1 MPRAISTLTIVSARA
16 GRARQ
21 CAVLVIA
28 LVIWGFAS
36 AVVWSADDSSLRN
49 ARHLF
54 LTGRYEEATEAY
66 RAFNDKAPV
75 IVASGLADCYRAT
88 GRLQEAED
96 CLRAARQQQPKQAD
110 LAGKLA
116 LFAWERGDRGQART
130 LAEAAIQL
138 DANQSTARWLSA
150 EMHRVAGRL
159 LEAEQGYTWFI
170 DFYNGHDRFK
180 PDDLRWIGLASA
192 QYARWKRNSGQFRF
206 LVNTLYPQALKQ
218 DEKYWPAHLEMALLF
233 LEKYNVA
240 DARAHLDAALA
251 INPNAAEVHAA
262 RAALALQDFDLPTAR
277 RAVDQALAIHPRLLA
292 AQQLRADL
300 LLAELR
306 FQEAVE
312 VLEAA
317 RRLNPLD
324 ETTLGKLAAA
334 YAAADSP
341 GDGGPKPDSRFA
353 KLIDEVTR
361 RNPHCGD
368 FYVALADS
376 LDRMRRYPDAARY
389 YREADQRMPQLLYTR
404 GQLGLLLMRL
414 GDETEARRL
423 LDESF
428 RDDPFNVR
436 VRNQL
441 EVLDVLQKYE
451 VLETEH
457 FILKYNAGS
466 DELLARYASRY
477 LEEEV
482 HPAAVA
488 MFGFEPP
495 QKSLFEIFSTANG
508 VSGQNWFSARMI
520 GLPFVG
526 TVGACA
532 GKMVAITSPNDLK
545 KKFNWARVLRHEF
558 VHVVTL
564 QQTRFAIPHWYT
576 EALAVRFEGG
586 PRPAVWKEVLVRR
599 AKAGTLL
606 NLDSINL
613 AFIRPQGQDEW
624 ALAYCQAELYAE
636 FMVAQYGEDSLV
648 NLLRAYADNLPTD
661 AAIRRCFGV
670 EKGEF
675 EKAYRAYVD
684 RVVSELHDIVDS
696 KPLSL
701 QELQQFASDAPKNA
715 NAWAEL
721 ARGYLRE
728 GDPILARQ
736 KALKSREIEA
746 KNPLAAWVLA
756 RLELSAG
763 QTQRAVELLQESLDE
778 HAPQEDLLALLAGLQ
793 MKSGDFVQA
802 ERLYRLGA
810 KRYPHADKW
819 EKSLAGVY
827 LQTGEKRKL
836 RDCLR
841 RLAETD
847 HDNWVFRKKLLELA
861 IEAEDFEDAV
871 RWGTEAVHIDVMD
884 AEVHAL
890 LGRALGA
897 REKHERAIE
906 ELQTAVRLAPQEV
919 AWRLALADACLQ
931 AGRKA
936 QAVQVLKELLAEYPG
951 QEEAEKLLRACR
963 NL

>member
-1 MPRAISTLTIVSARA
+1 MKRGHVILCHFPHAGLAPSKIRPALAVQSDSYNPRITNLRVSAAAVSAR
-16 GRARQ
+16 RS
-21 CAVLVIA
+21 VSSA
-28 LVIWGFAS
+28 LPIFFWLFVS
-36 AVVWSADDSSLRN
+36 ATVWSADDSGLRN
-49 ARHLF
+49 ARRLC
-54 LTGRYEEATEAY
+54 LTGRYEEAIEAY
-66 RAFNDKAPV
+66 EALRDTDHAMA
-75 IVASGLADCYRAT
+75 ASGLADCYRAT
-88 GRLQEAED
+88 GRQQEAED
-96 CLRAARQQQPKQAD
+96 CLRAAHQRQPKQAD
-110 LAGKLA
+110 LAGRLA
-116 LFAWERGDRGQART
+116 LFAWERGDHDQART
-130 LAEAAIQL
+130 LAEAAIQF
-138 DANQSTARWLSA
+138 DANQLTARWISA
-150 EMHRVAGRL
+150 ELHRVGGRL
-159 LEAEQGYTWFI
+159 REAEQGYAWLI
-170 DFYNGHDRFK
+170 DYYNAHDRFE

-206 LVNTLYPQALKQ
+206 LVNTFYPRALQQ
-218 DEKYWPAHLEMALLF
+218 DENYWPAHLEMALLF

-277 RAVDQALAIHPRLLA
+277 RAVDQALAIHPRLLV

-306 FQEAVE
+306 IQEAIE
-312 VLEAA
+312 ALEAA

-324 ETTLGKLAAA
+324 EATLGKLAAA
-334 YAAADSP
+334 YAAADAR
-341 GDGGPKPDSRFA
+341 GDDGKKSDSRFA
-353 KLIDEVTR
+353 KLVDEVSR
-361 RNPHCGD
+361 RNPHCGE
-368 FYVALADS
+368 FFVALADS

-414 GDETEARRL
+414 GDETAARRL

-441 EVLDVLQKYE
+441 EVLDVLQNYE
-451 VLETEH
+451 VLQTEH
-457 FILKYNAGS
+457 FVIKYDAERDG
-466 DELLARYASRY
+466 LLARYAARH

-482 HPAAVA
+482 YPAAVA

-526 TVGACA
+526 TVAACA
-532 GKMVAITSPNDLK
+532 GKMVAITSPNDLQ

-564 QQTRFAIPHWYT
+564 QQTQFAIPHWYT

-586 PRPAVWKEVLVRR
+586 PRPPVWNGVLVRR

-648 NLLRAYADNLPTD
+648 KLLGAYADNLPTD

-670 EKGEF
+670 EKAEF
-675 EKAYRAYVD
+675 EKAYRAHVD
-684 RVVSELHDIVDS
+684 RILSELPD
-696 KPLSL
+696 
-701 QELQQFASDAPKNA
+701 
-715 NAWAEL
+715 
-721 ARGYLRE
+721 
-728 GDPILARQ
+728 
-736 KALKSREIEA
+736 
-746 KNPLAAWVLA
+746 
-756 RLELSAG
+756 
-763 QTQRAVELLQESLDE
+763 
-778 HAPQEDLLALLAGLQ
+778 
-793 MKSGDFVQA
+793 
-802 ERLYRLGA
+802 
-810 KRYPHADKW
+810 PHADRR
-819 EKSLAGVY
+819 EKSQAGVY

-836 RDCLR
+836 RDSLR

-847 HDNWVFRKKLLELA
+847 PDNWVFRKKLLELA
-861 IEAEDFEDAV
+861 IEAEEFEDAV
-871 RWGTEAVHIDVMD
+871 RWGTGALHIDVMD

-919 AWRLALADACLQ
+919 AWRLTLADVSLR
-931 AGRKA
+931 AGRKE

-951 QEEAEKLLRACR
+951 QEEAKQLLKRSEE
-963 NL
+963 